1 MSPSNTTLPASIL
14 AMTPATA
21 AQGGVSRQSAA
32 PAPYEV
38 RKVSFQDMKEALL
51 RGAEDWRICRT
62 DVLVMAVLYPIAAL
76 FAAAVVVD
84 QALLPFVFPVLAG
97 FALVGPMATMWFAAL
112 SRQREIEGVTS
123 SEAAA
128 RIFDSPKLKAIQRLC
143 LIVIGLFLAW
153 IVVAVIVYGM
163 TLGQVPASQ
172 ESFFSS
178 VFTTSAGWT
187 MIVAGCLSG
196 AVFAVIT
203 LAIGLVS
210 FPMALDR
217 DVTVTQA
224 IGASVRAAI
233 RNPVFA
239 LGWGAV
245 IVAGLILGALPG
257 LLGLTVVLPILGHA
271 NWHLYRRVIG

>member
-1 MSPSNTTLPASIL
+1 MSLPDMTLPASVL
-14 AMTPATA
+14 AMTSATA
-21 AQGGVSRQSAA
+21 TQGGVSRPSSA
-32 PAPYEV
+32 PAPYNV
-38 RKVSFQDMKEALL
+38 RKVSFEDMKEALL
-51 RGAEDWRICRT
+51 RGFEDWRICRT
-62 DVLVMAVLYPIAAL
+62 DVLVMAVLYPIAAI
-76 FAAAVVVD
+76 FVAAVVVD

-128 RIFDSPKLKAIQRLC
+128 RIFEYPKLKAIQRLC

-153 IVVAVIVYGM
+153 IVVAGVVYGM
-163 TLGQVPASQ
+163 TLGQLPASQ
-172 ESFFSS
+172 ASFFSTM
-178 VFTTSAGWT
+178 FTTRAGWT
-187 MIVAGCLSG
+187 MIMAGCLSG
-196 AVFAVIT
+196 AAFAVIT

-210 FPMALDR
+210 FPMTLDR

-224 IGASVRAAI
+224 IGASVRAAL
-233 RNPVFA
+233 RNPGVA
-239 LGWGAV
+239 LGWGGV

-271 NWHLYRRVIG
+271 NWHLYRRIIH